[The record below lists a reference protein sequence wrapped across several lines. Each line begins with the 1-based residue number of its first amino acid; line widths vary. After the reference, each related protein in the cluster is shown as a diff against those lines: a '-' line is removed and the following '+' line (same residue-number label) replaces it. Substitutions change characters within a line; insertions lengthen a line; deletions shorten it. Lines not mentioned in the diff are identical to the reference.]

1 MKERLIAAAV
11 GLVPVL
17 GAILFG
23 GVMGVQIIVFIA
35 LLIGLDEYARMAVPN
50 YARLASA
57 ALALV
62 GGSFYALLQW
72 GSDPVLALG
81 VLAVG
86 GAMLMTAAMLR
97 VPDTDE
103 GAKVAVRLIGGLVYV
118 PVMFSFLPFLRML
131 EGGVAWVFLVLV
143 ITWFGD
149 TGAYFAGRSFGKHKL
164 FERVSPKKTWE
175 GAAGGM
181 VASVLGALLV
191 KWLGLP
197 YVDWHHAVILGVLAD
212 AIGIVGDLVE
222 SMLKRAYGVKDS
234 GWIMPGHGGILDRVD
249 ALLFTA
255 PAIWLYARLFIV

>member
-1 MKERLIAAAV
+1 
-11 GLVPVL
+11 
-17 GAILFG
+17 
-23 GVMGVQIIVFIA
+23 
-35 LLIGLDEYARMAVPN
+35 MAVPN

-149 TGAYFAGRSFGKHKL
+149 TGAYFAGRAFGKHKL

>member
-23 GVMGVQIIVFIA
+23 GVLGVQIIVFIA

-50 YARLASA
+50 YARLAFG

-62 GGSFYALLQW
+62 GGGFYSLLQW
-72 GSDPVLALG
+72 GDDPVLALA

-86 GAMLMTAAMLR
+86 GAMMMTGAMLR

-149 TGAYFAGRSFGKHKL
+149 TGAYFAGRAFGKHKL

-191 KWLGLP
+191 KWIGLP
-197 YVDWHHAVILGVLAD
+197 GVAWHHAVILGVLAD

-255 PAIWLYARLFIV
+255 PAIWLYARLFIA